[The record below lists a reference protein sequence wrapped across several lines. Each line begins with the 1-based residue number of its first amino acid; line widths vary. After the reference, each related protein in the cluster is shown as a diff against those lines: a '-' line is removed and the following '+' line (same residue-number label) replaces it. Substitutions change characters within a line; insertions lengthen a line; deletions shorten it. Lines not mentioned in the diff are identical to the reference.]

1 MCDFWLTFSSRDDS
15 GVPRSG
21 HCLNVGTNE
30 TGQRELAY
38 PRTCAVRVWPTEC
51 CLKKARAVK
60 ESGLQN
66 MKVGI
71 AADHGG
77 YQMKEKIQ
85 ILLGTRG
92 HQVVDFGNLQYD
104 RDDDY
109 PDFAVPLA
117 RAVADGVI
125 DRGVL
130 LCGSGIGA
138 SIAANQIDGVRA
150 AVCHDD
156 FSARRGVEDNDIN
169 ILCLGGLTIGI
180 AVAWDCV
187 KSFLAAKFTGTEQHL
202 RRLAKVNAIRRNA
215 VL

>member
-1 MCDFWLTFSSRDDS
+1 
-15 GVPRSG
+15 
-21 HCLNVGTNE
+21 
-30 TGQRELAY
+30 
-38 PRTCAVRVWPTEC
+38 
-51 CLKKARAVK
+51 
-60 ESGLQN
+60 

-85 ILLGTRG
+85 ILLGTKG

-117 RAVADGVI
+117 RAVAEGVV

-150 AVCHDD
+150 TVCHDD

-187 KSFLAAKFTGTEQHL
+187 KSFLAAKFTGTERHL

-215 VL
+215 RPLQPSESYAPGDSALP